1 MLYPPQYPHNYG
13 GYRQEFLSFE
23 VISNNSFLL
32 NPKQPSL
39 LQGLSPLPQVERKS
53 IQASW
58 SQILGRAFQA
68 NKQLVPL
75 TGKGEEKV
83 KGLKTKNNELVLKE
97 DTGVQTERLVELIS
111 DKQTQ
116 LCITNNKMPDC

>member
-1 MLYPPQYPHNYG
+1 MP
-13 GYRQEFLSFE
+13 
-23 VISNNSFLL
+23 I
-32 NPKQPSL
+32 
-39 LQGLSPLPQVERKS
+39 
-53 IQASW
+53 
-58 SQILGRAFQA
+58 
-68 NKQLVPL
+68 